1 MTAKKA
7 APVKKAAAKKAAAPR
22 NATLKKVLKKV
33 DLPLDKLMKAD
44 AEAVRKAFP
53 KLMSVDEEKET
64 AAPAPAPSLIP
75 APVVH
80 EINPFEHLS
89 PAEKNKAMRT
99 ALEGST
105 RVIENFIKLLNMYD
119 RRHESFKQVDMNNAL
134 LK

>member
-7 APVKKAAAKKAAAPR
+7 APVKKAAAKKAAAPKK
-22 NATLKKVLKKV
+22 AAEPKKGVPVVHLKV
-33 DLPLDKLMKAD
+33 D

-64 AAPAPAPSLIP
+64 AAPAPATSLIP